1 MPCGVLHAA
10 VQAGDA
16 PRRFARSS
24 SGGGMPCGVLHAAV
38 QAGECPVAFCAVPVW
53 TVRGQKAPA
62 KDNSPGTEYAS
73 GQNKPTLIRSTIQE
87 ISQKYP
93 AGTTVERQ

>member
-24 SGGGMPCGVLHAAV
+24 SGGGMPCGVLCGSGLDC
-38 QAGECPVAFCAVPVW
+38 AGAE
-53 TVRGQKAPA
+53 
-62 KDNSPGTEYAS
+62 SPSKG
-73 GQNKPTLIRSTIQE
+73 
-87 ISQKYP
+87 
-93 AGTTVERQ
+93 

>member
-24 SGGGMPCGVLHAAV
+24 SGGGMPCGVLCGSGLDC
-38 QAGECPVAFCAVPVW
+38 AGAEN
-53 TVRGQKAPA
+53 PA
-62 KDNSPGTEYAS
+62 KKNSPGTEYAS

>member
-16 PRRFARSS
+16 LRRFARSS
-24 SGGGMPCGVLHAAV
+24 SGGGMPCGALHAAV

-53 TVRGQKAPA
+53 TVQGQKIRQRRTAPEQ
-62 KDNSPGTEYAS
+62 NMLPGRT
-73 GQNKPTLIRSTIQE
+73 N
-87 ISQKYP
+87 
-93 AGTTVERQ
+93 